1 MADELT
7 GKQKSKLRGMAMNLK
22 PVVTIGKQG
31 LTESVVKELSF
42 ALLRFELVKVR
53 VEAENREAREAVMAG
68 IAEKTGSILCG
79 TVGGTASFYRQSDK
93 KLIKFD

>member
-1 MADELT
+1 MSEELT

-31 LTESVVKELSF
+31 LSESVVKELSF
-42 ALLRFELVKVR
+42 ALLRTELIKVR
-53 VEAENREAREAVMAG
+53 IDAESREAREAVIAE
-68 IAEKTGSILCG
+68 IAEKTGCALCG
-79 TVGGTASFYRQSDK
+79 TVGGTASFFRQSDK